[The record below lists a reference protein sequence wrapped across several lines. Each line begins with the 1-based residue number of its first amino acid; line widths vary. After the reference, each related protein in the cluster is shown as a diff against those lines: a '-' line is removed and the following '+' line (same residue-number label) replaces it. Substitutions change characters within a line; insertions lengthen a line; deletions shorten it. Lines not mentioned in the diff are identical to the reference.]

1 MAITESTKYN
11 EKYLNVTGVFTG
23 TTETNFMV
31 KINNSTQYQWR
42 KKYWTS
48 TSWGSWSTATGIT
61 LNGEITL
68 ADGIKIMF
76 TRGSTGDYNNG
87 DRWEWT
93 AYVDLVVADDDD
105 AYDAMTILERQ
116 DDSDLVLM
124 SKKTG
129 KVTLVKN
136 YDTSAPT
143 VEEEIS
149 NIGPTDSIDYE
160 KNNKEVYIATG
171 KLNGPRWLGYVNY
184 STFDGPTSQPEVYS
198 APALDYIAGNEPPN
212 EDVFDIGCILQGGA
226 TTGSGL
232 GETETAY
239 TDHAKLIVGINVE
252 GDRAENF
259 LNVFN
264 RIDKKIFK
272 FPTGTAP
279 IMIKLWYGKMDSE
292 DRCTGVAVMCKSNT
306 ANYAGKIQFWE
317 IPSTGAT
324 AGQNANLVKTLNLK
338 APDGIGGGDIT
349 HFSDFV
355 ISPSKYDLDDSPA
368 WSLWCTTTKEQR
380 SDYKEADAHNY
391 QWVWK
396 NTDFNGKADGADVD
410 GWINV
415 TPKMNFSDSDW
426 DWAGGDEGSGEW
438 FWMAEHTGA
447 TYAHDK
453 VAIHADASGR
463 GGLKQYVY
471 DSPKYHQL
479 EFGGYDKD
487 GLNPTVMWTCRLRPI
502 TEKKNV
508 DIRSLRGFAMTSQE
522 VTSQGSFWMS
532 SLIGPFIN
540 DDKDPKS
547 QRTFRAAS
555 WVSYAI
561 PNDRTGVE
569 QTPIL
574 LHMDD
579 WDHGTTPEA
588 RFLKS
593 HQLELPDWMLSYQG
607 TGRRVNLKC
616 CPSVAPNFGLYGR
629 FHIYGDAYSDSS
641 NDGNGIRVGMH
652 YVRPGNHTLYAI
664 KASLDNNDAKHH
676 WIEPD
681 RPYLFPSAAPAVVY
695 SNWSDGDA
703 AWGTTAITARK
714 WRILP
719 YNASHGADD
728 KMRWRQCEGPRNY
741 RMEID
746 SGPPVVLGSFPRW
759 VGVYKDSA
767 FLMGVPFG
775 SALTKSLV
783 KSQMNLETGD
793 SGIGTALTSEFS
805 SSAAFF
811 TMSSPAFDSSDKW
824 VGAGGVKKVFYRMSF
839 VYDGY
844 QETPLLSEIAALDSS
859 NEFTNQVKFDIRVD
873 TKFAISKRVKSFA
886 IYRAYATDD
895 NATKPESHYRFLE
908 EVDLLTFN
916 HDEGNDWWEYT
927 VYDDGDVEGSYESIN
942 GINET
947 LHSMNVNYTCNTQ
960 QNGFHF
966 IGNLK
971 HSQFPD
977 AENYIFRSQ
986 GGKFSIFDWSVD
998 FVQLPFIP
1006 LALKGFMGK
1015 LYAFGASQ
1023 VAVINPESLFI
1034 EDVIDGVGCIG
1045 PKMVMVSEAGMFWGD
1060 HRNLYMASPSF
1071 TTVGDNII
1079 DLSVNGWSQ
1088 LTEKMKNDSVLAYDA
1103 KRKAFL
1109 VFFTNGSSENRCW
1122 AYTAPDKR
1130 WDLWETP
1137 SVVKDSAQAR
1147 DGSPILL
1154 LSNNKICRYLGGDNK
1169 RDWNWES
1176 KKINFNQDMIDK
1188 KIRNIKVEGSSRS
1201 LVTLKY
1207 KVDGLSSWQGG
1218 TDISANFTGDT
1229 NSALKLA
1236 NDHKGKQHW
1245 IKMQV
1250 AGENDT
1256 AGSNVKAYALSAIYK
1271 PKRPK

>member
-1 MAITESTKYN
+1 MSITETTKYN
-11 EKYLNVTGVFTG
+11 EKYLEVSGPFSG
-23 TTETNFMV
+23 STETNFMV
-31 KINNSTQYQWR
+31 KINGSAQYLWR
-42 KKYWTS
+42 KKVWTS
-48 TSWGSWSTATGIT
+48 TSWGSWSTAAAIQLDTE
-61 LNGEITL
+61 LTL
-68 ADGIKIMF
+68 ADGIKIKF
-76 TRGSTGDYNNG
+76 TRGSTGDYNDG

-93 AYVDLVVADDDD
+93 AYGDLTVSDTDD
-105 AYDAMTILERQ
+105 AYDNMTILERQ
-116 DDSDLVLM
+116 DESDLVLI
-124 SKKTG
+124 SKKSG

-136 YDTSAPT
+136 YDTDAPT

-160 KNNKEVYIATG
+160 RNNKEVYIATG
-171 KLNGPRWLGYVNY
+171 KNNGPRWLGYINY

-212 EDVFDIGCILQGGA
+212 EDVYDIGCVLQGGA
-226 TTGSGL
+226 TTTSMGSESATSYSDG
-232 GETETAY
+232 
-239 TDHAKLIVGINVE
+239 AKLIVGINVE

-264 RIDKKIFK
+264 RVDKKIFK

-279 IMIKLWYGKMDSE
+279 VMIKLWYEKMDDD
-292 DRCTGVAVMCKSNT
+292 DRCTGVAVLCKPDT
-306 ANYAGKIQFWE
+306 PDYAGKLQFWE

-324 AGQNANLVKTLNLK
+324 VGQNANLIKTLKLK
-338 APDGIGGGDIT
+338 APDSVGGGTIT
-349 HFSDFV
+349 HFTDFV
-355 ISPSKYDLDDSPA
+355 IMSSKFDLSASPS
-368 WSLWCTTTKEQR
+368 WSLWCTTTKDQR
-380 SDYKEADAHNY
+380 SDYKTADAHNY

-396 NTDFNGKADGADVD
+396 NTDFNTKADGADVD

-426 DWAGGDEGSGEW
+426 DWANGDEGAGQW
-438 FWMAEHTGA
+438 FWIAEHTGA

-479 EFGGYDKD
+479 EAGGYDKD
-487 GLNPTVMWTCRLRPI
+487 GLNPTIMWTCRLRPI
-502 TEKKNV
+502 TEKKNEALY
-508 DIRSLRGFAMTSQE
+508 SLRGKAMTSAE
-522 VTSQGSFWMS
+522 VTSQGSLWFS

-540 DDKDPKS
+540 DDKEPKS

-555 WVSYAI
+555 WVTYAI
-561 PNDRTGVE
+561 PSDRTGIE

-616 CPSVAPNFGLYGR
+616 CPSVQPNFGLYGR
-629 FHIYGDAYSDSS
+629 FHIYGDRYT
-641 NDGNGIRVGMH
+641 GFNGIRTGMT
-652 YVRPGNHTLYAI
+652 YVRPGNHTFYAI
-664 KASLDNNDAKHH
+664 KASLDANDTKHH
-676 WIEPD
+676 WVEPD

-695 SNWSDGDA
+695 TNWSDGDA
-703 AWGTTAITARK
+703 AWGTTDPTERK

-728 KMRWRQCEGPRNY
+728 KMRWRLAEGDRAY
-741 RMEID
+741 GLELA
-746 SGPPVVLGSFPRW
+746 SGPPVVNASFPRYISI
-759 VGVYKDSA
+759 YKDVA
-767 FLMGVPFG
+767 YLMGVPFG
-775 SALTKSLV
+775 SSLTKSLV

-793 SGIGTALTSEFS
+793 AGIGDALTSEFS
-805 SSAAFF
+805 ASAAFF
-811 TMSSPAFDSSDKW
+811 TMSAPAFDSGVKW
-824 VGAGGVKKVFYRMSF
+824 VGAANVKKVFYRISF

-844 QETPLLSEIAALDSS
+844 QETPLLSEIVTKDDSS
-859 NEFTNQVKFDIRVD
+859 VFDEGVKFDIRVD
-873 TKFAISKRVKSFA
+873 DTFPISKRVKSFA
-886 IYRAYATDD
+886 VYRAYATDQA
-895 NATKPESHYRFLE
+895 ATAPESHYRFLE

-916 HDEGNDWWEYT
+916 HDEANNWWEYT
-927 VYDDGDVEGSYESIN
+927 VNDSGDVEGSYEAIN

-947 LHSMNVNYTCNTQ
+947 LHSMNVNYTCNAQ

-966 IGNLK
+966 IGNLR
-971 HSQFPD
+971 HNQFPD

-986 GGKFSIFDWSVD
+986 AGKFSLFDWSVD

-1015 LYAFGASQ
+1015 LYAFGTSQ
-1023 VAVINPESLFI
+1023 VAIVNPESLFI

-1071 TTVGDNII
+1071 RTVGDNII
-1079 DLSVNGWSQ
+1079 DLATNGWSQ
-1088 LTEKMKNDSVLAYDA
+1088 LTESIKNDAVLAYDA
-1103 KRKAFL
+1103 KRKSFL
-1109 VFFTNGSSENRCW
+1109 IFFTNGSSENRCW
-1122 AYTAPDKR
+1122 AYTAPDQR
-1130 WDLWETP
+1130 WDLWEAP

-1147 DGSPILL
+1147 DGSTILL
-1154 LSNNKICRYLGGDNK
+1154 LSNNKICRYLGGTNR
-1169 RDWNWES
+1169 RDWSWES

-1188 KIRNIKVEGSSRS
+1188 KIRNLKVEGSSRS

-1207 KVDGLSSWQGG
+1207 KVDGQSAWQSG
-1218 TDISANFTGDT
+1218 TDVSANFTGST

-1236 NDHKGKQHW
+1236 VADKGKQHW

-1256 AGSNVKAYALSAIYK
+1256 SGSNVKAYALSAIYK